1 MVSPCERPFTPPL
14 GSFGASVVRLL
25 MSVENISLHLSGC
38 VTRVSNP
45 LFSEIENTHLEGQIE
60 TNEQLKNYSLSS
72 QSILVIV
79 RSLPNH
85 LKHWHQLYL
94 RRCSN
99 TPQKCPRFPGNCG
112 PGLPS
117 ETTVSTAPER
127 ILIGHPAASSILVR
141 LVCLPWCSK
150 CEHTY
155 QRSRWPGASHRG

>member
-72 QSILVIV
+72 QSILVIL